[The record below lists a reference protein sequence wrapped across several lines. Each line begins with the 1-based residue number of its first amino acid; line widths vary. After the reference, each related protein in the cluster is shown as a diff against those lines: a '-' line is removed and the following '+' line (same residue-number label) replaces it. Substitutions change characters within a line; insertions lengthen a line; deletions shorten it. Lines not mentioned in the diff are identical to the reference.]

1 MSSGA
6 EALRQA
12 AALLDAYTALG
23 TPEELRELRLQL
35 EAQRVEAAELRT
47 EAAELCRELEA
58 KCAVIERLNRRIEWM
73 QSHVKARQG

>member
-6 EALRQA
+6 EALRKA

-23 TPEELRELRLQL
+23 TPEELRELRSQL

-58 KCAVIERLNRRIEWM
+58 KCAVIESLNRRIDWM